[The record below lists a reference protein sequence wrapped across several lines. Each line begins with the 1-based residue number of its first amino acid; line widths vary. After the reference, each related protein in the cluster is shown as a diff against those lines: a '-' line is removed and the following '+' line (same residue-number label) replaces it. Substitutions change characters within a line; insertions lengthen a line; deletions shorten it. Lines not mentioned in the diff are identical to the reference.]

1 MTTDTSQYFGFT
13 DPTTTQGEWNKQK
26 FVIQQEMADL
36 NTSLPVEV
44 MSVTGVGVNPV
55 GLVSVR
61 ILVDQVTGNDMT
73 IPHDT
78 IYNVPYVRIQGGSNA
93 VIIDPEVG
101 DIGMALFCSRDI
113 SAVKNARKSAPPGS
127 RRMYSFSDCAYLGG
141 ILNGAPTQYIQ
152 FTAGGIIVHS
162 PTSVKV
168 EAPIAQLS
176 SANVQL
182 GNISGSLLRLID
194 ERLVSLFNSHTHAS
208 AGTGVPNS
216 PLTLAGVA
224 TAITKAN

>member
-1 MTTDTSQYFGFT
+1 MTTDTQQYYGFT
-13 DPTTTQGEWNKQK
+13 EPTTTQGEWNKQK

-168 EAPIAQLS
+168 EAPLIQMS
-176 SANVQL
+176 SSDVHL
-182 GNISGSLLRLID
+182 GNIGGTLLRLID
-194 ERLVSLFNSHTHAS
+194 ERLIALFNAHTHAS
-208 AGTGVPNS
+208 AGAGVPNS

>member
-13 DPTTTQGEWNKQK
+13 DPTTTQGEWNKLR
-26 FVIQQEMADL
+26 FAIQQELSEL
-36 NTSLPVEV
+36 NTSLPVQV
-44 MSVTGVGVNPV
+44 TSVTGVGVNPV
-55 GLVSVR
+55 GFVSLK

-73 IPHDT
+73 IPHDV
-78 IYNVPYVRIQGGSNA
+78 IANVPYVRIQGGSNA

-113 SAVKNARKSAPPGS
+113 SAVKNTRQSAPPGS

-141 ILNGAPTQYIQ
+141 VLNGAPTQYIQ

-168 EAPIAQLS
+168 EAPTAQLS

-208 AGTGVPNS
+208 AGAGIPNS

-224 TAITKAN
+224 TTITKAN

>member
-13 DPTTTQGEWNKQK
+13 DPTTTQGEWNKLR
-26 FVIQQEMADL
+26 FAIQQELSEL

-55 GLVSVR
+55 GFVSLK

-73 IPHDT
+73 IPHGV
-78 IYNVPYVRIQGGSNA
+78 IANVPYVRIQGGSNA

-113 SAVKNARKSAPPGS
+113 SAVKNTRQSAPPGS

-141 ILNGAPTQYIQ
+141 VLNGAPAQYIQ

-168 EAPIAQLS
+168 EAPVAQLS

-194 ERLVSLFNSHTHAS
+194 ERLIALFNGHVHAS
-208 AGTGVPNS
+208 AGAGAPTV

-224 TAITKAN
+224 TTITKAN